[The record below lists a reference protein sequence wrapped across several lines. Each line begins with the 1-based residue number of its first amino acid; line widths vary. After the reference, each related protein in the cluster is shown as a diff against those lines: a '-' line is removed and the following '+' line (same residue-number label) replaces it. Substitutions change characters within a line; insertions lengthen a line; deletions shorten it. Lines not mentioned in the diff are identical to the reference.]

1 MLVTGFK
8 TNTVYKQ
15 INKLDRTQHADM
27 SVANIPP
34 ILLIS
39 INKLLDNEI
48 TNTIKKLFFLTCCGV
63 HRP

>member
-27 SVANIPP
+27 SVANLHP

-39 INKLLDNEI
+39 INKLLDNEL
-48 TNTIKKLFFLTCCGV
+48 TNTIKKFLFLTYCGV
-63 HRP
+63 CRQ